1 MSKFQVYGD
10 YYIDID
16 KYPRKKESERI
27 NDIILITF
35 FMNQDYLKKISKCYD
50 DAIRNH
56 NECKEYFFLFQFKI
70 GEMNLKKNY
79 SAREIIQIMK
89 NINFLISTNG
99 NINLVSDMLKK
110 MNRLDVIL
118 YFYLKNREIYM
129 NVFECLEK
137 AKISYFQGKEYN
149 VKLYVP
155 QDFYDFNQN
164 INYSALELI
173 EIYTYSQQLVKK
185 KIIKNLP
192 MPKYLI
198 N

>member
-1 MSKFQVYGD
+1 
-10 YYIDID
+10 
-16 KYPRKKESERI
+16 
-27 NDIILITF
+27 
-35 FMNQDYLKKISKCYD
+35 
-50 DAIRNH
+50 
-56 NECKEYFFLFQFKI
+56 
-70 GEMNLKKNY
+70 
-79 SAREIIQIMK
+79 MK

-137 AKISYFQGKEYN
+137 AKVSYFQGKEYN

-173 EIYTYSQQLVKK
+173 EIYTYSQHLVKK